1 MTKIHI
7 CSPFTNKHY
16 ARPDLE
22 RFPTPRTSY
31 SLHLEFLSYAVLET
45 SLHLLANIASYLSAV
60 PYHLA
65 LQHTHSPPGRS
76 ANCFDP
82 PHAVVL
88 PTTTTTKA
96 AQRHPATARQHPL
109 LGLLQLLLDC
119 SASATLET
127 SDHVQTV
134 VQTSNH
140 QSRIPPDGPP
150 VVLSPNCSSQNS
162 SA

>member
-1 MTKIHI
+1 MR
-7 CSPFTNKHY
+7 SPFTNKHY
-16 ARPDLE
+16 ARP
-22 RFPTPRTSY
+22 RTLPYSY
-31 SLHLEFLSYAVLET
+31 SLNLDFLSYAVIKT
-45 SLHLLANIASYLSAV
+45 SLHLPANIVSYLSAV
-60 PYHLA
+60 HTTLRLA
-65 LQHTHSPPGRS
+65 HSPGRS

-88 PTTTTTKA
+88 PTTTRA
-96 AQRHPATARQHPL
+96 AQRHPATTRQHPL

-127 SDHVQTV
+127 SDHFQTV

-140 QSRIPPDGPP
+140 QSRFPPTAPP
-150 VVLSPNCSSQNS
+150 VVISPNCSSQNS